1 MQQRPASQRD
11 QQQSKPVWDIPR
23 PIMQSWSNFI
33 TSLNN
38 QQNPDQSASG
48 TLESSPI
55 HYILQSWC
63 HATCQS
69 SRIPHKR
76 AAIQSSNCIPPVP
89 QQEPLQHNLHDNRNQ
104 NGIAHLC
111 KILTQSLIPTQLKC
125 NHRIPL
131 QFVNIR
137 PANYRTRPARR
148 AVRRAIA
155 TGLQDSTGIATTAS
169 STQPS
174 DLA

>member
-1 MQQRPASQRD
+1 MCGVRIAGKLQQRPVSQRD

-69 SRIPHKR
+69 SRILHKR
-76 AAIQSSNCIPPVP
+76 TTMHGACCNPFSCQDTTNTRSCQVSFLLHNPIAFKKSWHVPAIKAEEMV
-89 QQEPLQHNLHDNRNQ
+89 E
-104 NGIAHLC
+104 G
-111 KILTQSLIPTQLKC
+111 
-125 NHRIPL
+125 
-131 QFVNIR
+131 
-137 PANYRTRPARR
+137 
-148 AVRRAIA
+148 
-155 TGLQDSTGIATTAS
+155 
-169 STQPS
+169 
-174 DLA
+174 